1 MPLFRALRQ
10 ASTQVLREI
19 CNAGLRPH
27 NSSGVT
33 SLALELQAR
42 CTMVDV
48 R

>member
-1 MPLFRALRQ
+1 MPLFRALSH

-27 NSSGVT
+27 NSFGVT

-42 CTMVDV
+42 CKTVDA